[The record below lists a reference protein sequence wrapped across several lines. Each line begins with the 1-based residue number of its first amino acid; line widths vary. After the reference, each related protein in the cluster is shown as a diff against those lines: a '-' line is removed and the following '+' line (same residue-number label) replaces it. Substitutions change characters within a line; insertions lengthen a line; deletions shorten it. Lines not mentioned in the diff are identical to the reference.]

1 MKRTT
6 LTLRPAPAQMKPE
19 PPPVLSDPV
28 KIALAQSIGFR
39 FISRKGRYMLQTR
52 MVLFAPD
59 VPGLE
64 QEHTWVDIPL
74 VPEVYG

>member
-1 MKRTT
+1 MRRT
-6 LTLRPAPAQMKPE
+6 LTLKPAPANLKPE
-19 PPPVLSDPV
+19 PAPILSDPV

-52 MVLFAPD
+52 MVMFAPD

-64 QEHTWVDIPL
+64 KEQTWVDIPL

>member
-1 MKRTT
+1 MKRT
-6 LTLRPAPAQMKPE
+6 LTLKPSPAKLKPE
-19 PPPVLSDPV
+19 PMPVVSDPV
-28 KIALAQSIGFR
+28 KIALSRSLGWR
-39 FISRKGRYMLQTR
+39 FISRKGRYLLQAR

-64 QEHTWVDIPL
+64 REHTWVDIPL

>member
-1 MKRTT
+1 MRRT
-6 LTLRPAPAQMKPE
+6 LTLRPAPAQLKPE
-19 PPPVLSDPV
+19 PAPIVSDPV
-28 KIALAQSIGFR
+28 KIALAQMLGYR
-39 FISRKGRYMLQTR
+39 FICRKSRYILQAR

-59 VPGLE
+59 VPLGE